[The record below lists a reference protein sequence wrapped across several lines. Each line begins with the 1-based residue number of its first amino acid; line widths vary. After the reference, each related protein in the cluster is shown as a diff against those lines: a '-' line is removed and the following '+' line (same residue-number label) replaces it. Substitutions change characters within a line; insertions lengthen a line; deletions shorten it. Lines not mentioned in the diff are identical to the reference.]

1 MLGGKLC
8 VNSSCHVKIK
18 IQEHHQPAGAI
29 YEYDLKSSTPN
40 HKKGCYRY
48 VYQRRTNIMRISI
61 QTVDQP
67 IPNPT
72 VTPPKN
78 PGLIVTFR
86 GGYEGF
92 A

>member
-1 MLGGKLC
+1 MYTN
-8 VNSSCHVKIK
+8 VV
-18 IQEHHQPAGAI
+18 
-29 YEYDLKSSTPN
+29 
-40 HKKGCYRY
+40 
-48 VYQRRTNIMRISI
+48 RTSWEFQI